1 MLLKSRQATSSTVC
15 SKRARDRLQR
25 PDQKGVCSLGLWKA
39 YLSASLSWLQGL
51 DSWLWGWGRE
61 RNHEDLASLWPV
73 DQSIAFS
80 TWINM
85 VLPSGRSQLLAGAKT
100 RLLLLFPSGLGLG
113 ITKET
118 PQWSLEHPQNPIR
131 PIFHNRVQH
140 LSGSMRFALVT
151 NSVTPGHARTKCCY
165 VHSTG

>member
-25 PDQKGVCSLGLWKA
+25 PDQKRVCSLDLWKA

-61 RNHEDLASLWPV
+61 RNHEDLAGLWPV

-85 VLPSGRSQLLAGAKT
+85 VLPSGRSQLLAAAKT
-100 RLLLLFPSGLGLG
+100 RLLLLFHLVLAWALLRKPHSEAWSIPRTQYVLFF
-113 ITKET
+113 IT
-118 PQWSLEHPQNPIR
+118 
-131 PIFHNRVQH
+131 
-140 LSGSMRFALVT
+140 GSSTSQALWDL
-151 NSVTPGHARTKCCY
+151 P
-165 VHSTG
+165 